1 MNMIS
6 IIILSYNNFR
16 YYKQCLDSVLSQDYP
31 STEIVL
37 SDDCSNDFN
46 KQEILD
52 YINENK
58 SENIKNVKIN
68 INEKNIGIVKN
79 YNKAISLSSGKYIF
93 YLAID
98 DVFYDNNVLSDVV
111 NFFKKT
117 NYLIFTG
124 YKDIYDETLSRYIKT
139 LPRPIEVELLKSND
153 HKLLYESLCKG
164 SFISGSNT
172 PFSRELIDKYGYLDE
187 NYFYLEDYPRYLKL
201 ARLGCKIGFYN
212 RTLIKYRMGGVTTTG
227 KINDYLRKDLFL
239 TTYSECKEYFTKVW
253 NNEWMKR
260 KKIVAWGT
268 GDCFESSLE
277 FIDFKID
284 YLVDSNVNVQNS
296 KTNGFNVLSP
306 QVLKNE
312 DKDNIFIFV
321 FSYANYFDIAKN
333 LKDFGYEEEK
343 NYFICTPN
351 ILKILKTK

>member
-6 IIILSYNNFR
+6 IIILSCNNFK
-16 YYKQCLDSVLSQDYP
+16 YYKKCFDSVFSQDYR
-31 STEIVL
+31 SIQIIV
-37 SDDCSNDFN
+37 SDDCSKDFDR
-46 KQEILD
+46 EIILN

-58 SENIKNVKIN
+58 NENIKSVIIN
-68 INEKNIGIVKN
+68 TNEKNIGIVKN

-98 DVFYDNNVLSDVV
+98 DVFHDNDVLSDVV
-111 NFFKKT
+111 NFFEKT

-124 YKDIYDETLSRYIKT
+124 YKDVYDETLTNYIKT
-139 LPRPIEVELLKSND
+139 LPRPIEVELLKSD
-153 HKLLYESLCKG
+153 DPKILYENLCKG

-187 NYFYLEDYPRYLKL
+187 KYFYLEDYPRYLKL
-201 ARLGCKIGFYN
+201 TRLGCKIGFYD
-212 RTLIKYRMGGVTTTG
+212 RKLIKYRMGGVTTTG

-239 TTYSECKEYFTKVW
+239 TAYSECKEYFTKVW
-253 NNEWMKR
+253 NNEWTKR

-268 GDCFESSLE
+268 GDCFESSLKL
-277 FIDFKID
+277 IDFKTD
-284 YLVDSNVNVQNS
+284 YLVDSNVKLQNT
-296 KTNGFNVLSP
+296 KINGFNVLSP